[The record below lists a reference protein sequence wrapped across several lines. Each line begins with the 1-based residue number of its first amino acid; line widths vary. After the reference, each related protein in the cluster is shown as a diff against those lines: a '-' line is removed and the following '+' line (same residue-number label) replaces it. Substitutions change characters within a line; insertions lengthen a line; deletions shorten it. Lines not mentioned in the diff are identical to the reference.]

1 MEETAVIEE
10 RPGLESA
17 IDFQGEAFRSSKDVD
32 QIFAALVSAQ
42 DEMRGIEKTGRN
54 DHQKY
59 DYAKL
64 EDYVRASR
72 PILAKHGLAITNSLC
87 GFRTLPIRSN
97 NGKTETRVV
106 VRLALRI
113 VHKSGQWLEAYSM
126 GEGGDYSDKA
136 TYKAIT
142 GSRKYGIAAA
152 LNLATT
158 DDPEADEEYAKR
170 VNGTVDMAD
179 TAIIEQ
185 LKTAFGK
192 LNVTPVMLETYLGH
206 ALIGM
211 TSGEVDRLRGIF
223 GAINGGKNKVADFF
237 YMPSNDL
244 EGIKA
249 GKPPEESKATVA
261 SSPQPKSKK

>member
-10 RPGLESA
+10 RPALESS

-87 GFRTLPIRSN
+87 GFGTLPVRSN
-97 NGKTETRVV
+97 SGKNETRVV

-158 DDPEADEEYAKR
+158 DDPEADEGYFRQVAVMEEPPMERLKAAFAGVGVGEERLAKW
-170 VNGTVDMAD
+170 
-179 TAIIEQ
+179 
-185 LKTAFGK
+185 
-192 LNVTPVMLETYLGH
+192 LGH
-206 ALIGM
+206 SLASVS
-211 TSGEVDRLRGIF
+211 SGELDKLRAVF
-223 GAINGGKNKVADFF
+223 GAIRAGVAKVEDYF
-237 YMPSNDL
+237 PTEDL
-244 EGIKA
+244 SAITA
-249 GKPPEESKATVA
+249 GTPPTEARATVD
-261 SSPQPKSKK
+261 SSPQPKKMSKRAA